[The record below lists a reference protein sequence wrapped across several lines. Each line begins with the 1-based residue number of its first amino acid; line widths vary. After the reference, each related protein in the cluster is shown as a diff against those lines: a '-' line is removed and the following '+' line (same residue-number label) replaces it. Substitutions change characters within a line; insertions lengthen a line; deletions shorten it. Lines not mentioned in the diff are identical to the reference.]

1 MTRSLLAFARESK
14 DIKNISVHS
23 TVYDRR
29 QIKTSYDGRDRR
41 STNDEL
47 KKHRYTSFFLE
58 YAIFCESINM
68 LFEPFIISI
77 RWVSTDLIMIFVEK
91 NIINSVYQLIKWFF
105 FSYDQV
111 SDDLR

>member
-1 MTRSLLAFARESK
+1 MMEEIAEAQTTSSRNIVTLA
-14 DIKNISVHS
+14 
-23 TVYDRR
+23 
-29 QIKTSYDGRDRR
+29 
-41 STNDEL
+41 
-47 KKHRYTSFFLE
+47 FFLE